1 MKKQTVKTG
10 QIVPAKTIKTLREPL
25 ARVLSVK
32 RMSGSAEEAEFRVW
46 LVKRYVDN
54 LKMVDEAGNLW
65 FEIGKSRTLFAAHCD
80 SVHRTTGANKY
91 TVEEGVISSQ
101 EECLGADDG
110 AGVAILCH
118 MLSNKVPGTYIFTT
132 QEEVGGVG
140 AKYIKNNFHHLLS
153 NFDRSICFDRAGF
166 DEIITV
172 QGGARCASTEFAEA
186 LELALLSENL
196 KYKESVRGVYTDNRE
211 WCNEIFECVNLSV
224 GYDSQHGPNESLDL
238 AHLESL
244 AKAVIKIDWEALPTV
259 RDPFTL
265 EPPTCDWGR
274 SDTWDT
280 DWRRNATS
288 VFDDAPLRSDTASEY
303 SKTLT
308 SDLKAALELAEFGY
322 YADLNDVL
330 SKERAT
336 PVKVT
341 KFEDSQYYLSELLAG
356 EDPYEVIDQ
365 IYWSIR

>member
-10 QIVPAKTIKTLREPL
+10 QIVPAKIIKTLREPL

-80 SVHRTTGANKY
+80 SVHHTTGANKF
-91 TVEEGVISSQ
+91 TVEDGVIHAK

-118 MLSNKVPGTYIFTT
+118 MLSSKVPGTYIFTT
-132 QEEVGGVG
+132 QEEVGGIG
-140 AKYIKNNFHHLLS
+140 AKYIKDNFHHLLS

-186 LELALLSENL
+186 LASALLSENL
-196 KYKESVRGVYTDNRE
+196 KYKESVHGVYTDNRD

-224 GYDSQHGPNESLDL
+224 GYASQHGPNESLDL
-238 AHLESL
+238 IHLEAL
-244 AKAVIKIDWEALPTV
+244 AKAVVKLDWEALPTV
-259 RDPFTL
+259 RDPFAK
-265 EPPTCDWGR
+265 EYPAHSMSWG
-274 SDTWDT
+274 SKW
-280 DWRRNATS
+280 AAG
-288 VFDDAPLRSDTASEY
+288 VYMYDDAPLRSDATSEY
-303 SKTLT
+303 SKTLK
-308 SDLKAALELAEFGY
+308 SDLKSALELAEFGY
-322 YADLNDVL
+322 FGDLNDVL
-330 SKERAT
+330 SKDRAT

-341 KFEDSQYYLSELLAG
+341 KFDDSQYYLGELLAG
-356 EDPYEVIDQ
+356 EDPYEIVDQ
-365 IYWSIR
+365 IYWSIRC

>member
-10 QIVPAKTIKTLREPL
+10 QVVPEKIIKTLREPL

-46 LVKRYVDN
+46 LVKRYVDS

-80 SVHRTTGANKY
+80 SVHHTTGANKF
-91 TVEEGVISSQ
+91 TVEDGVIHAK

-118 MLSNKVPGTYIFTT
+118 MLSSKVPGTYVFTT

-140 AKYIKNNFHHLLS
+140 AKYIKDNFHHLLS

-186 LELALLSENL
+186 LASALLSENL
-196 KYKESVRGVYTDNRE
+196 KYKESVHGVYTDNRD

-238 AHLESL
+238 IHLEAL
-244 AKAVIKIDWEALPTV
+244 AKAVVKLDWEALPTV
-259 RDPFTL
+259 RDPFAKEYL
-265 EPPTCDWGR
+265 ACSWEGLNSWNPRAHD
-274 SDTWDT
+274 D
-280 DWRRNATS
+280 TS
-288 VFDDAPLRSDTASEY
+288 VYVEDDTYYIKGDKDFTAE
-303 SKTLT
+303 LWCAL
-308 SDLKAALELAEFGY
+308 DLAKSGHCLELVEIIGKQYTTVRHIDKFPDAGY
-322 YADLNDVL
+322 YIG
-330 SKERAT
+330 
-336 PVKVT
+336 
-341 KFEDSQYYLSELLAG
+341 ELAKG
-356 EDPYEVIDQ
+356 TDPYDLLDE
-365 IYWSIR
+365 IYWGLR